1 MKKANKKAM
10 SLPSLERVKNMAFI
24 KRTVL
29 KKNCLKKEL
38 SLKRTVLK
46 CQWSTFKGSLSRYSC
61 TLYVLM
67 LLAAII
73 FTTYT
78 PLARPLTASAGVAC
92 ALSATTWPARS

>member
-29 KKNCLKKEL
+29 KKKL